1 MELWIPIAIGAAFL
15 QNIRSSLQKHLK
27 GQLSTGGATFSRF
40 VFGVPL
46 ALCLMGVLISSGATM
61 PSPNLRFTTF
71 AMIGGISQITA
82 TFLLVHLFGL
92 RNFAVGTTLS
102 KTETIQAAIFGIL
115 LLGDQISGGA
125 AIAIIVSLFG
135 VVLLSTPDGLR
146 GGILNRSSLIGLA
159 SGTAFAVSG
168 VSYRAASLSL
178 ESGDFLVRAS
188 FTLVVVIIFQTVIM
202 AIWLRL
208 KEAGQ
213 IGKVIA
219 SWRVSI
225 WVGISGGLASFG
237 WFSAMTLQNAAY
249 VKALGQIEILFTIA
263 VSIIF
268 FREKPTPREWVGIL
282 LACAGILILLLWR
295 K

>member
-15 QNIRSSLQKHLK
+15 QNVRSSLQKYLK

-46 ALCLMGVLISSGATM
+46 ALCVMGILVANGATM
-61 PSPNLRFTTF
+61 PAPNFRFIIF
-71 AMIGGISQITA
+71 AMIGGVSQISA

-102 KTETIQAAIFGIL
+102 KTETIQAAIFGIV

-125 AIAIIVSLFG
+125 AIAILVSLFG
-135 VVLLSTPDGLR
+135 VVLLSTPEGLR
-146 GGILNRSSLIGLA
+146 GGLFNRSALIGLA

-178 ESGDFLVRAS
+178 DSGDFLVRAS
-188 FTLVVVIIFQTVIM
+188 FTLVCVIIFQTIIM
-202 AIWLRL
+202 TIWLRWTDV
-208 KEAGQ
+208 GQ
-213 IGKVIA
+213 ISKVIA
-219 SWRVSI
+219 SWRVSV
-225 WVGISGGLASFG
+225 WVGFSGGLASFG
-237 WFSAMTLQNAAY
+237 WFCAMTLQNAAY

-263 VSIIF
+263 VSIF
-268 FREKPTPREWVGIL
+268 YFREKPTSRETLGIF

-295 K
+295 Q